1 MKRIFSITLVA
12 VMALQCAVCFA
23 QRPHREG
30 PGQCREP
37 EKRPEITE
45 LVSNLSSSQK
55 SKLEV
60 ITNESKKRIE
70 ELRKEQKALCE
81 KISQLMDQEGDHSKE
96 INPLFDREARLQA
109 EISREM
115 YTTKVLIDQILTKE
129 QRKELLDSRK
139 KHKMEQR
146 KELRDNKTKHKM
158 QKK

>member
-1 MKRIFSITLVA
+1 MKRILSITLVA

-45 LVSNLSSSQK
+45 LVSDLSSSQK

-60 ITNESKKRIE
+60 ISNESKKRIE
-70 ELRKEQKALCE
+70 ELRKEQKAVCE
-81 KISQLMDQEGDHSKE
+81 KISQLMDMEGDHSKE
-96 INPLFDREARLQA
+96 LNPLFDREARIQA

-115 YTTKVLIDQILTKE
+115 YATKVRFDQVLTKE
-129 QRKELLDSRK
+129 QRKELKDSRK
-139 KHKMEQR
+139 KHKMR
-146 KELRDNKTKHKM
+146 KK
-158 QKK
+158 